1 MKSVKAYCLIGLLS
15 IALLTGACA
24 APADVPPTPTPSPT
38 PMPSPVP
45 PVEVPDASPFQQIT
59 CTEEGSRKIAEQFLR
74 TSPTFAFDGIE
85 ESVALVEVLYPD
97 IEYAWGFVFRF
108 ESRHPGYGDRSGRV
122 LAQVITPHEA
132 IINVEQGEVVSATID
147 GRWDMI
153 AQCTIG

>member
-15 IALLTGACA
+15 IAFFTGACA

-38 PMPSPVP
+38 PMP
-45 PVEVPDASPFQQIT
+45 DASPSQQIT
-59 CTEEGSRKIAEQFLR
+59 YTEEGSRKIAEQFLR

-85 ESVALVEVLYPD
+85 ESVALIEVLYPD

-132 IINVEQGEVVSATID
+132 KINVERGEVVSATID

>member
-1 MKSVKAYCLIGLLS
+1 LKSVKAYCLIGLLS
-15 IALLTGACA
+15 IALFTGACA
-24 APADVPPTPTPSPT
+24 APADVLPTPTPSPT
-38 PMPSPVP
+38 PMP
-45 PVEVPDASPFQQIT
+45 DASPSQQIT

-85 ESVALVEVLYPD
+85 ESVALIEVLYPD

-132 IINVEQGEVVSATID
+132 IINVERGEVVSATID
-147 GRWDMI
+147 GRWDML